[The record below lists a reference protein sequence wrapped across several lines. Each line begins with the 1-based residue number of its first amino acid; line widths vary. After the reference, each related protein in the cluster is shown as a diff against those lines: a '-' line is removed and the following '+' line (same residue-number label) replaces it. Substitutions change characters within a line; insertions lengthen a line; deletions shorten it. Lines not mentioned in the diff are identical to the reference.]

1 VRKSIHTA
9 QHKQLLAL
17 LREIRLEAGL
27 TQAQLAACLKTD
39 QTVIS
44 KIESG
49 ERRVDVLE
57 LREICKAVGITLE
70 GFVRKL
76 EKSLKSDTK

>member
-1 VRKSIHTA
+1 MRKSIHTP

-17 LREIRLEAGL
+17 LRKIRLEAGL
-27 TQAQLAACLKTD
+27 TQGQLAKSLNTD

-49 ERRVDVLE
+49 ERRIDVLE

-76 EKSLKSDTK
+76 EKSLKPNSQ

>member
-1 VRKSIHTA
+1 MRKSIHTA
-9 QHKQLLAL
+9 QHKQMLAI
-17 LREIRLEAGL
+17 LRQIRLEAGL
-27 TQAQLAACLKTD
+27 TQTQLAERLNTD

-49 ERRVDVLE
+49 ERRVDVIE

-76 EKSLKSDTK
+76 EKSLKSNPE

>member
-1 VRKSIHTA
+1 MC
-9 QHKQLLAL
+9 QQNLAL

-27 TQAQLAACLKTD
+27 TQAQLAECLNTD

-70 GFVRKL
+70 AFVRKL
-76 EKSLKSDTK
+76 EKSLKANSE

>member
-17 LREIRLEAGL
+17 LRKIRLEAGL
-27 TQAQLAACLKTD
+27 TQAQLAEYLSTD

-49 ERRVDVLE
+49 ERRIDVLE

-70 GFVRKL
+70 AFIRKL
-76 EKSLKSDTK
+76 EKSLKSK

>member
-1 VRKSIHTA
+1 MRKSIHTA

-27 TQAQLAACLKTD
+27 TQAQLAECLKTD

-76 EKSLKSDTK
+76 EKSLKANSE

>member
-1 VRKSIHTA
+1 MRKSIHTS
-9 QHKQLLAL
+9 QHRQLLTL

-27 TQAQLAACLKTD
+27 TQAQLAESLNTD

-70 GFVRKL
+70 AFVRKL
-76 EKSLKSDTK
+76 EKSLKSN

>member
-1 VRKSIHTA
+1 MRKSIHTS

-17 LREIRLEAGL
+17 LREVRLESGL
-27 TQAQLAACLKTD
+27 TQTQLAECLKTD

-49 ERRVDVLE
+49 ERRIDVLE

-76 EKSLKSDTK
+76 EKSLKANSE

>member
-1 VRKSIHTA
+1 M
-9 QHKQLLAL
+9 
-17 LREIRLEAGL
+17 

>member
-1 VRKSIHTA
+1 MRKSIHTA
-9 QHKQLLAL
+9 QHKHLLAL
-17 LREIRLEAGL
+17 LRETRLEAGM
-27 TQAQLAACLKTD
+27 TQAQLAESLNTD

-70 GFVRKL
+70 AFVRKL
-76 EKSLKSDTK
+76 EKSLKSN

>member
-1 VRKSIHTA
+1 MLKSIHTY

-27 TQAQLAACLKTD
+27 TQTQLAKYLNTD

-70 GFVRKL
+70 AFVRKL
-76 EKSLKSDTK
+76 EKSLKSH

>member
-1 VRKSIHTA
+1 VRKSIHTP

-17 LREIRLEAGL
+17 LREVRLKAGL
-27 TQAQLAACLKTD
+27 TQAQLAERLNTD

-49 ERRVDVLE
+49 ERRIDVLE
-57 LREICKAVGITLE
+57 LRDICKAAGITLE
-70 GFVRKL
+70 AFVRNL
-76 EKSLKSDTK
+76 EKSLKSD